1 MSKRNRERRQ
11 RQQQGSSLLASL
23 QRQNGPELFSI
34 SYAPHARAVLR
45 KWKLEESTNWLVSQ
59 CVSVHSY
66 EGRTFTLRRRELCDR
81 SFNLVATLYVLIHG
95 FLVVVFTLDDVPSLA
110 EQVQTLLSRE
120 VGEPLL
126 EKLSGP
132 ARPAN
137 RTERGVCDGDDN

>member
-1 MSKRNRERRQ
+1 
-11 RQQQGSSLLASL
+11 
-23 QRQNGPELFSI
+23 
-34 SYAPHARAVLR
+34 
-45 KWKLEESTNWLVSQ
+45 
-59 CVSVHSY
+59 
-66 EGRTFTLRRRELCDR
+66 LCDR